1 MLRIIT
7 YFASSVIANAIILY
21 VVSTYIP
28 QLWFSISNPWGG
40 NIYMVFVILG
50 TLFRLFNGT
59 IKNIIK
65 VLTLPFAI
73 ITLGLSSV
81 VINIAVIYVFGY
93 VVNTSSLGIQ
103 VQVGGLVQTLILSSV
118 IAFAYFILKKIL

>member
-40 NIYMVFVILG
+40 NIYMVFAILG
-50 TLFRLFNGT
+50 TLFRLFNGI
-59 IKNIIK
+59 IKSIIK

-73 ITLGLSSV
+73 ITLGLSSI
-81 VINIAVIYVFGY
+81 VINIAIIYVFGY
-93 VVNTSSLGIQ
+93 VINTSSLGIQ
-103 VQVGGLVQTLILSSV
+103 IVVGGLVQTLILSSV

>member
-1 MLRIIT
+1 MLRIIM

-50 TLFRLFNGT
+50 TFFRLFNGI
-59 IKNIIK
+59 IKSIIK

-73 ITLGLSSV
+73 ITLGLSSI
-81 VINIAVIYVFGY
+81 VINIAIIYVFGY
-93 VVNTSSLGIQ
+93 VINTSSLGIQ
-103 VQVGGLVQTLILSSV
+103 VVVGGLVQTLILSSV

>member
-40 NIYMVFVILG
+40 NIYVVFAILG
-50 TLFRLFNGT
+50 TLFRLFNG
-59 IKNIIK
+59 IIK
-65 VLTLPFAI
+65 SIIKILTLPFAI

-81 VINIAVIYVFGY
+81 AINIAIIYVFGY
-93 VVNTSSLGIQ
+93 VINTSSLGIQ
-103 VQVGGLVQTLILSSV
+103 VIVGGLVQTLILSSV

>member
-1 MLRIIT
+1 MLSIIT

-40 NIYMVFVILG
+40 NIYMVFAILG
-50 TLFRLFNGT
+50 TLFRLFNGI
-59 IKNIIK
+59 IKSIIK

-81 VINIAVIYVFGY
+81 VINIAIIYVFGY
-93 VVNTSSLGIQ
+93 VINTSSLGIQ

>member
-40 NIYMVFVILG
+40 NIYMVFAILG
-50 TLFRLFNGT
+50 TLFWLFNGI
-59 IKNIIK
+59 IKSIIK

-81 VINIAVIYVFGY
+81 VINIAIIYVFGY
-93 VVNTSSLGIQ
+93 VINTSSLGIQ
-103 VQVGGLVQTLILSSV
+103 VLVGGLVQTLILSCV
-118 IAFAYFILKKIL
+118 IAFAYFILKKVL

>member
-1 MLRIIT
+1 MLRIIM

-40 NIYMVFVILG
+40 NIYVVFAILG
-50 TLFRLFNGT
+50 TLFRLFNGI
-59 IKNIIK
+59 IKNIVK

-81 VINIAVIYVFGY
+81 VINIAIIYVFGY
-93 VVNTSSLGIQ
+93 VINTSSLGMQ

-118 IAFAYFILKKIL
+118 IAFAYFILKKII

>member
-40 NIYMVFVILG
+40 NIYMVFAILG
-50 TLFRLFNGT
+50 TLFRLFNG
-59 IKNIIK
+59 IVKSIIK

-73 ITLGLSSV
+73 ITLGLSSI
-81 VINIAVIYVFGY
+81 VINIAIIYVFGY

-103 VQVGGLVQTLILSSV
+103 VVVGGLVQTLILSSV

>member
-21 VVSTYIP
+21 VVSAYIP

-40 NIYMVFVILG
+40 NIYVVFAILG
-50 TLFRLFNGT
+50 TLFRLFNGI
-59 IKNIIK
+59 IKSIIK

-81 VINIAVIYVFGY
+81 AINIAIIYVFGY
-93 VVNTSSLGIQ
+93 VINTSSLGIQ
-103 VQVGGLVQTLILSSV
+103 VIVGGLVQTLILSSV